1 MSARGHNKSAP
12 ESETL
17 EARLARIEAA
27 NAELLAALDA
37 ERARVLQLTAER
49 DQLRTSHERLRFE
62 LELLK
67 KRIYVAQAERVNTQQ
82 LELEFAAKLAALNK
96 LDEQLAA
103 QLAAEDGAASGDGAG
118 SRSKKASKPTGRRDL
133 RQTKLP
139 QERLELTDPVLES
152 LVSRGEAERIGFEES
167 AKLAWRRGGSVCLVV
182 ARAKYRIPGDTPETT
197 EIATTALPPEPFRR
211 SLAAPSMLAHISV
224 EKHSDGLP
232 LNRIENR
239 FARDG
244 ITIDRGTM
252 SRWLEDAGATL
263 GTTVIAAA
271 REEAM
276 RTAFCIATDATGVRV
291 QPERRADG
299 QRQACRRGHYFVQLA
314 DADHVF
320 FEYTPKENS
329 AAVAKMF
336 EGFSGY
342 VQADAKSV
350 YDVLF
355 ATPEERRERLKRL
368 LAEDEVEVDDCVRKE
383 VACWSHARRGFW
395 EATIARDPVAR
406 EGLARIGRIFAL
418 EERWRD
424 RTPADKQ
431 RLREEYARPHVEEFF
446 AWAEGER
453 AKVAGT
459 RGLLPK
465 ALGYAMNHK
474 AALMRYLEDGRL
486 VLDNNRS
493 ERALRTIAVG
503 RKGWLF
509 VGSDDHGAAA
519 GHLLSLI
526 ASCRLHDLDPEAYL
540 RDVFRVLAHWPR
552 DRYLELAPKYWAAT
566 RARLDAVELARE
578 IGPLTVP
585 PALTPKEQPAPQVP
599 GS

>member
-1 MSARGHNKSAP
+1 MHAVMRVPSLQASTPSN
-12 ESETL
+12 ESL

-27 NAELLAALDA
+27 NAELVAQLAK
-37 ERARVLQLTAER
+37 VTAER
-49 DQLRTSHERLRFE
+49 DHLRASYERLRLD

-82 LELEFAAKLAALNK
+82 LELEFAAKLAILNK
-96 LDEQLAA
+96 LDEQLSA
-103 QLAAEDGAASGDGAG
+103 QLAAEDAAAETGGARGGKRAA
-118 SRSKKASKPTGRRDL
+118 KPTGRRDL

-139 QERLELTDPVLES
+139 QQRIELTDPVLES
-152 LVSRGEAERIGFEES
+152 LVAQGKAERIGFEES
-167 AKLAWRRGGSVCLVV
+167 AKLAHQRGGPVCLVV
-182 ARAKYRIPGDTPETT
+182 ARAKYRIPGESPETT
-197 EIATTALPPEPFRR
+197 NIATTPLPPEPFRR
-211 SLAAPSMLAHISV
+211 SLAAPSMLAHIAV
-224 EKHSDGLP
+224 EKFAYGMP
-232 LNRIENR
+232 LNRMENR

-244 ITIDRGTM
+244 ITLDRGTM

-263 GTTVIAAA
+263 GATVIAAA
-271 REEAM
+271 RDEAM
-276 RTAFCIATDATGVRV
+276 RTAFCIATDATGVKV
-291 QPERRADG
+291 QPGRRADR

-314 DADHVF
+314 DEDHAF

-329 AAVAKMF
+329 ASVAAMF

-355 ATPEERRERLKRL
+355 ATPEERRRRLARL
-368 LAEDEVEVDDCVRKE
+368 SGEEVETDDCVRKE
-383 VACWSHARRGFW
+383 VACWSHCRRGFW
-395 EATIARDPVAR
+395 EATIAKDPIAR

-418 EERWRD
+418 EERWGD
-424 RTPADKQ
+424 RSPAEKL
-431 RLREEYARPHVEEFF
+431 RLRAEYARPHVESFF
-446 AWAEGER
+446 AWVEGEK

-465 ALGYAMNHK
+465 ALGYASNHK
-474 AALMRYLEDGRL
+474 EALMRYLEDGRL

-526 ASCRLHDLDPEAYL
+526 ASCRLHDLEPEAYL
-540 RDVFRVLAHWPR
+540 RDLFRVLAHWPR

-566 RARLDAVELARE
+566 RARLDAAELAVE
-578 IGPLTVP
+578 IGGLTVP
-585 PALTPKEQPAPQVP
+585 PPLPPAEEQSAPRVS
-599 GS
+599 GD